1 MTKHEE
7 PFSFIYHHR
16 NANLNHIIASPH
28 VHQVSII
35 TKKKKKEKKKFW
47 WQSIAN
53 KTLIFGR
60 SVIVSAT
67 LKNCLAVSAGAEN
80 VCTLFDST
88 ALSDKCPT

>member
-35 TKKKKKEKKKFW
+35 TKKKKKG
-47 WQSIAN
+47 
-53 KTLIFGR
+53 KTEILMTVY
-60 SVIVSAT
+60 SQ
-67 LKNCLAVSAGAEN
+67 
-80 VCTLFDST
+80 
-88 ALSDKCPT
+88 

>member
-28 VHQVSII
+28 VHQVSLI
-35 TKKKKKEKKKFW
+35 TKKKEKQKFW
-47 WQSIAN
+47 WESIAS

-80 VCTLFDST
+80 VCILFDST
-88 ALSDKCPT
+88 VLLSDKCPT